1 MPDYG
6 QPGEPLTLPPPPRW
20 LGVERPSGP
29 GRHRISEM
37 SGSHDMSESVIV
49 TSEMLSNQDVY
60 FHASVRVSSGMH
72 QNAPLCYWWEI
83 FGSRTRDLS
92 KREHLATEKP
102 KREAK
107 PLITIYP
114 FYKSEL
120 YLVNKFSR

>member
-1 MPDYG
+1 MPDYD
-6 QPGEPLTLPPPPRW
+6 QPGEPPPSPPLK

-29 GRHRISEM
+29 GRRRISEI
-37 SGSHDMSESVIV
+37 SGSRDMSESVIIS
-49 TSEMLSNQDVY
+49 SEMLSNQNVH
-60 FHASVRVSSGMH
+60 FHASVRVSSGTH

-83 FGSRTRDLS
+83 IGSRTRDLS

-114 FYKSEL
+114 FYKSEI
-120 YLVNKFSR
+120 YLVIKFSR